1 MWTQDNAR
9 VTLGVIYY
17 DSKRVL
23 LKNYQYYQKICLQG
37 FPLFWSINA
46 ILFGW
51 VGAKMAYLSVFFKY
65 LQNYL
70 LNWLEI
76 FRVWF
81 SDYLK
86 VVLNNLLKIG
96 VRKALKHTLSWMT
109 SNQKNF
115 LKIFF
120 VFFSIIFHFL
130 SFHVVFTSKNHLFWK
145 KALEELSTTPFFEW
159 RHIEKNSFFFCLLVC
174 FFQ

>member
-1 MWTQDNAR
+1 MRQLLYTSFLLIITLRFVSLVVKGKLAQPSKSLKILWTWLKIDLLKFAIHNPRVLFNWWMWTQDNAR

-76 FRVWF
+76 FRVW
-81 SDYLK
+81 YLTVWK
-86 VVLNNLLKIG
+86 LLK
-96 VRKALKHTLSWMT
+96 
-109 SNQKNF
+109 KNC
-115 LKIFF
+115 
-120 VFFSIIFHFL
+120 
-130 SFHVVFTSKNHLFWK
+130 
-145 KALEELSTTPFFEW
+145 W
-159 RHIEKNSFFFCLLVC
+159 R
-174 FFQ
+174 

>member
-37 FPLFWSINA
+37 FPLFCSINA

-51 VGAKMAYLSVFFKY
+51 VGAKMAYLSVFLKY

-76 FRVWF
+76 FRVWY
-81 SDYLK
+81 SDCLK
-86 VVLNNLLKIG
+86 TVEKKLLKIG
-96 VRKALKHTLSWMT
+96 IRKALNHAFSWMT
-109 SNQKNF
+109 SYWKKS

-120 VFFSIIFHFL
+120 GFFSIIFHFL
-130 SFHVVFTSKNHLFWK
+130 SF
-145 KALEELSTTPFFEW
+145 P
-159 RHIEKNSFFFCLLVC
+159 CCVC
-174 FFQ
+174 